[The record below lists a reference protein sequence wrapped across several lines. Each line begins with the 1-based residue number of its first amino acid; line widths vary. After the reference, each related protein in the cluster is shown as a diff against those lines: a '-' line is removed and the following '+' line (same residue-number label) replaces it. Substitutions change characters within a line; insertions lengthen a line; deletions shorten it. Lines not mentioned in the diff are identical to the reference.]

1 MDACA
6 HAAIVYRQ
14 QDRRGSALTCS
25 TRADALAAE
34 CGVMTPAVDQAS
46 ERIPL
51 TPREREVVALIE
63 SPNRIIAERLNLST
77 RTVEGHI
84 YRAMGKTGTTSREEL
99 AQLFKRRRP

>member
-1 MDACA
+1 M
-6 HAAIVYRQ
+6 
-14 QDRRGSALTCS
+14 LTCS
-25 TRADALAAE
+25 KRAADLARE
-34 CGVMTPAVDQAS
+34 CGVVTPALEQAS

-51 TPREREVVALIE
+51 TAREREVVALMAAGV
-63 SPNRIIAERLNLST
+63 PATRDIAERLSLSK